1 MKIALVSAFLE
12 DEVYGKLLDDNF
24 MENVICKEDHFYHRI
39 ALSLTKNNFSPT
51 VYYMSKI
58 GKRKEFTHR
67 YGHKIIRIPA
77 RKIAFF
83 HESIVFSRKII
94 DEILNNQV
102 CFIVSGYYVKYKIPD
117 MFDYILHKIHGKMP
131 IIARWA
137 GGKHEWLFPG
147 RKNIKKNALRRCN
160 SIICSSSLEINNLEK
175 IFGVEKENIKL
186 MYNPID
192 TNQFRPRG
200 IDEVKDKINFS
211 TEKKYLLYVGRLIE
225 RHGIELVLDVFKKL
239 VEIRKDLI
247 LILIG
252 DGPML
257 NQINKFL
264 SKNNLNDFVEIKGR
278 LDHKTISFYY
288 NICSIL
294 FHVGPSGGVPNVI
307 MEAIAS
313 GLPVIANYDSSGNR
327 QLVNEESGTG
337 ILIKNK
343 NELESAISK
352 ILDNELRINEK
363 SRDVITDFS
372 IENYGKKI
380 KLIIDDIFSKTN
392 FS

>member
-12 DEVYGKLLDDNF
+12 DEVYGELLDDNF

-51 VYYMSKI
+51 VYYMSEI
-58 GKRKEFTHR
+58 GKTKEFTHK

-77 RKIAFF
+77 KKIRFF

-94 DEILNNQV
+94 DEILNNQA

-117 MFDYILHKIHGKMP
+117 MFDYILHKVHGKMP

-147 RKNIKKNALRRCN
+147 RKNIKKNALRRCD
-160 SIICSSSLEINNLEK
+160 SIICSSDLEKNNLEK
-175 IFGVEKENIKL
+175 IFGIERENIKL

-192 TNQFRPRG
+192 TEQFRPRG
-200 IDEVKDKINFS
+200 IDEIKDKINFS

-225 RHGIELVLDVFKKL
+225 KHGIELVLDVFKKI
-239 VEIRKDLI
+239 VKIRKNLI

-257 NQINKFL
+257 EQINKFVL
-264 SKNNLNDFVEIKGR
+264 ENNLSNFIEIKGR
-278 LDHKTISFYY
+278 LNHKTISFYY
-288 NICSIL
+288 NISSIL

-307 MEAIAS
+307 MESIAS
-313 GLPVIANYDSSGNR
+313 GLPVIASYDSPGNR
-327 QLVNEESGTG
+327 QVVSEELGTG
-337 ILIKNK
+337 ILIKNG
-343 NELESAISK
+343 NELESAIVK
-352 ILDNELRINEK
+352 ILDGELNISDK
-363 SRDVITDFS
+363 SRNVITDFS

-380 KLIIDDIFSKTN
+380 KIILDNICNKSN